1 MENGASEA
9 QSQQKERELSRLN
22 WKGVRGSGLGL
33 LTSGP
38 NAFHL
43 ETASALYTAML
54 WLQASTA
61 ERLWTVDTGTQPP
74 HSL

>member
-22 WKGVRGSGLGL
+22 WKGVRGSGL